1 MSSTAAFP
9 PPWQGQVVITE
20 AICGSQRLKYLPSV
34 PLQKKS
40 AAPLSG
46 EGQVRP
52 KEHVLQ
58 PEEAAGVPLTALK
71 AAWGSALSS
80 GK

>member
-9 PPWQGQVVITE
+9 LPWQGQVVIIET
-20 AICGSQRLKYLPSV
+20 ICSSQRLKYLQSV

-52 KEHVLQ
+52 KKHASQ
-58 PEEAAGVPLTALK
+58 PEEAVGLPLTALQ
-71 AAWGSALSS
+71 AAWGSALSC